1 MGVRRAWVALYAVEG
16 IVLFKKKFLLHFV
29 YLGWG
34 MLFLDY
40 GGQRTEEGE
49 RFIALD
55 SFVGP

>member
-1 MGVRRAWVALYAVEG
+1 MALYAVKG
-16 IVLFKKKFLLHFV
+16 TVLFFKIFLLHFV

-55 SFVGP
+55 SFVGPRT